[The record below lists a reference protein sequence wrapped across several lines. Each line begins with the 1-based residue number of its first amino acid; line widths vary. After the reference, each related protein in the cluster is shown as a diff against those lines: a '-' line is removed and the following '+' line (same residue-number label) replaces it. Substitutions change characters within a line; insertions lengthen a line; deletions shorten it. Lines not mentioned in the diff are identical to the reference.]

1 MHIFRISRQNK
12 NRIELQD
19 MIHLYLT
26 YQLKNIGPQKYE
38 VYIVLVFRIYM
49 MNPYLVYLLRV

>member
-1 MHIFRISRQNK
+1 
-12 NRIELQD
+12 